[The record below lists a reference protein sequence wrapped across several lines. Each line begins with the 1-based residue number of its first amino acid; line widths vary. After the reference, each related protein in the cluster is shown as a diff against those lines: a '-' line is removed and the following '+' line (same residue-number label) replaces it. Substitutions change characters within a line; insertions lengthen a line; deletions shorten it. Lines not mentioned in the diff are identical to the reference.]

1 MNALTCS
8 RRSVGG
14 AHAVVAMGISI
25 ARNESAFMKLGF
37 YMGYAQPG
45 TSPLELLELAKL
57 AETLGYD
64 SAWAAEAWGVDAIT
78 PLAWLGAQTTTLKL
92 GTAIMQLPGRSP
104 ANAAMT
110 AVTLDMLSGGRFLMG
125 LGTSGPQVVEGWHGQ
140 EWGKPLGK
148 TREYVDI
155 VRAILR
161 RERLEHH
168 GEHYDIPVQ
177 GGTGLGKPLKLM
189 ARPLRSDIPIYL
201 AAIAPKAV
209 EQTFEIADGW
219 LPIFW
224 SPEKA
229 RDVFPLDRAREGFDI
244 APSVPALL
252 IDDVQAG
259 RDVMKEYYSFY
270 IGGMGARG
278 KNFYNDL
285 FTRYG
290 YEAEAKEIQE
300 LFLGGQQREAAG
312 KVPDAFVDEVALIG
326 PVERIRDRLA
336 AWRESGATTLLVST
350 RDEATLRARR
360 RSRRLEQPVTSR
372 SSRAR
377 SARAAAPRP
386 RRSRRACLRL
396 PARRG

>member
-1 MNALTCS
+1 
-8 RRSVGG
+8 
-14 AHAVVAMGISI
+14 
-25 ARNESAFMKLGF
+25 MKLGF

-45 TSPLELLELAKL
+45 TNPLELLALARE
-57 AETLGYD
+57 AESLGYD
-64 SAWAAEAWGVDAIT
+64 SAWAAEAWGVDAVT
-78 PLAWLGAQTTTLKL
+78 PLAWLGAQTSSLKL

-110 AVTLDMLSGGRFLMG
+110 AVTLDLLSGGRFLMG

-148 TREYVDI
+148 TREYVEI
-155 VRAILR
+155 VRAVVR

-168 GEHYDIPVQ
+168 GAHYDIPVR

-189 ARPLRSDIPIYL
+189 ARPLRAEIPIYL

-209 EQTFEIADGW
+209 EQAFEIADGW

-224 SPEKA
+224 SPEQA
-229 RDVFPLDRAREGFDI
+229 RAVFPLDRARDGFDI
-244 APSVPALL
+244 APSVPA
-252 IDDVQAG
+252 IVTDDAESA
-259 RDVMKEYYSFY
+259 RAMLKEYYSFY

-290 YEAEAKEIQE
+290 YEAEAREIQD
-300 LFLGGQQREAAG
+300 LFLDGKQREAAT

-326 PVERIRDRLA
+326 TVEQIRDRLA

-350 RDEATLRARR
+350 RDSVTLRGVA
-360 RSRRLEQPVTSR
+360 E
-372 SSRAR
+372 
-377 SARAAAPRP
+377 AA
-386 RRSRRACLRL
+386 S
-396 PARRG
+396 

>member
-1 MNALTCS
+1 
-8 RRSVGG
+8 
-14 AHAVVAMGISI
+14 
-25 ARNESAFMKLGF
+25 MKLGF

-45 TSPLELLELAKL
+45 TNPLELLELAGE
-57 AETLGYD
+57 AEGLGYD

-78 PLAWLGAQTTTLKL
+78 PLAWLGARTTTLNL

-155 VRAILR
+155 VRTILR

-189 ARPLRSDIPIYL
+189 ARPLRPDIPIYL
-201 AAIAPKAV
+201 AAIGPKAV

-229 RDVFPLDRAREGFDI
+229 RTVFPVDRARAGFEV
-244 APSVPALL
+244 APTAPA
-252 IDDVQAG
+252 IVTDDVDSA
-259 RDVMKEYYSFY
+259 RDMLREYYSFY

-290 YEAEAKEIQE
+290 YEAEAREIQD
-300 LFLGGQQREAAG
+300 LFLDGKQREAAA
-312 KVPDAFVDEVALIG
+312 KVPNGFIDEVALIG
-326 PVERIRDRLA
+326 SVEQIRDRLA

-350 RDEATLRARR
+350 RDVATLRGVA
-360 RSRRLEQPVTSR
+360 E
-372 SSRAR
+372 
-377 SARAAAPRP
+377 AA
-386 RRSRRACLRL
+386 S
-396 PARRG
+396 